1 MADPISLAALQA
13 TRRLLL
19 RRLVKLLAW
28 SMPLILGAALTAVVY
43 AAVLVVG
50 LDYSVRL
57 GWRFLRGPREP
68 CGRG

>member
-1 MADPISLAALQA
+1 M
-13 TRRLLL
+13 
-19 RRLVKLLAW
+19 KLLAW